1 MESSAKKV
9 LIYKVGSLGDMMVS
23 LPCFHLIARTF
34 PNAERVLLTNLPLHA
49 KAAPAESV
57 LGSSGLIHGC
67 IRYAMKRGGIWRRL
81 FAILKFSPDVV
92 VYLREIRPIKQV
104 QRDAW
109 FFKYICGVRRI
120 VGVPLA
126 AETRQKVN
134 DNSGLYESEAVR
146 LAKKLSVLGDAQPER
161 IENWDLVLSETERA
175 KANDALGDL
184 CGMPLIA
191 CGPGTKMQAKD
202 WGQESWRALLTRLSE
217 ALPDHGLVLVGAKED
232 AEVSDF
238 ASAGWNG
245 PVRNLCGK
253 LTPRETAAVMEHAR
267 VFLGPDSGPMHL
279 AAAVGLPCVIA
290 FASREYG
297 GVWFPLGTRHRIL
310 YHEVECSLCRLV
322 VCIENKRKCL
332 TSITVDEMLGAT
344 LSAIGESGE
353 PFGTAEVP
361 GVSVI

>member
-1 MESSAKKV
+1 MESSAKRV
-9 LIYKVGSLGDMMVS
+9 LIYRVGSLGDMMVS
-23 LPCFHLIARTF
+23 VPCFHLIARTF

-57 LGSSGLIHGC
+57 LGSSGLIQGC
-67 IRYAMKRGGIWRRL
+67 MRYAMKRGGIWRKL
-81 FAILKFSPDVV
+81 LAIRKFKPDVV
-92 VYLREIRPIKQV
+92 VYLREIRPVKQV

-109 FFKYICGVRRI
+109 FFRYMCGVRRI
-120 VGVPLA
+120 VGVPQD
-126 AETRQKVN
+126 AETRQKLN
-134 DNSGLYESEAVR
+134 NNSGLYESEAVR
-146 LAKKLSVLGDAQPER
+146 LAKKLHELGDAEPDR
-161 IENWDLVLSETERA
+161 IENWDLVLSDAERA
-175 KANDALGDL
+175 KAKEMLGEL
-184 CGMPLIA
+184 CGKPLIA

-202 WGQESWRALLTRLSE
+202 WGQENWRALLTKLSG
-217 ALPDHGLVLVGAKED
+217 ALPGHGLVLVGARED
-232 AEVSDF
+232 AAVSDF

-245 PVRNLCGK
+245 PVKNLCGN
-253 LTPRETAAVMEHAR
+253 LAPRETAATMEYAR

-297 GVWFPLGTRHRIL
+297 GVWFPIGSRHRIL

-344 LSAIGESGE
+344 LSAISESG
-353 PFGTAEVP
+353 
-361 GVSVI
+361 